1 MITNYYNSLSVGL
14 DDWVKILYKQTK
26 ETVSDI
32 YRETEPKIEG
42 FLSDMKELSLLEDDI
57 NGFISFANAS
67 YQADDF
73 YIRSVMNFTLT
84 VLDELALKNHIASV
98 PMIFKEMWQVLGES
112 GQTLRKSILW
122 LLDTVSLDQDK

>member
-1 MITNYYNSLSVGL
+1 METKDSINGIYSEAKPKLEGLLTDLEELGSL
-14 DDWVKILYKQTK
+14 
-26 ETVSDI
+26 EN
-32 YRETEPKIEG
+32 
-42 FLSDMKELSLLEDDI
+42 DI
-57 NGFISFANAS
+57 NGFITFVNTS

-84 VLDELALKNHIASV
+84 VLEDLSLKNHIASV

-122 LLDTVSLDQDK
+122 LLDTVSSSGPLTLNET